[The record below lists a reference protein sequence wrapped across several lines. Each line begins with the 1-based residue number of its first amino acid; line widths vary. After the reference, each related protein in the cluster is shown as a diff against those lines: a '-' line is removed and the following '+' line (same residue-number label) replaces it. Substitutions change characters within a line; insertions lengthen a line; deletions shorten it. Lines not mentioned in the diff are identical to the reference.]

1 MALNSWMV
9 CFARFF
15 SFLGV
20 SSGENAPAFFQH
32 QQTHQAKQHR
42 FKTATLRDFLDL
54 KMRSFLREG
63 PASWV
68 CRHFRFRRRLRFTIS
83 DIFLLTSSDPL
94 QLILRSCHAHLPSWQ
109 KTGQQRKRDKGKNGW
124 RNPEQIEDL
133 RSLAESDAASGH
145 AGVISFCI
153 SSSLSGFLLQKPTL
167 LP

>member
-15 SFLGV
+15 SLLGV
-20 SSGENAPAFFQH
+20 SLSSGEYAPAFFQD
-32 QQTHQAKQHR
+32 HQAKQHR

-83 DIFLLTSSDPL
+83 DIFMLTSSDSL

-109 KTGQQRKRDKGKNGW
+109 KTGHQRKRFNEKTVGEIQSRSRTYDRWQNRMRRRASRGSF
-124 RNPEQIEDL
+124 PSAL
-133 RSLAESDAASGH
+133 R
-145 AGVISFCI
+145 
-153 SSSLSGFLLQKPTL
+153 SLSGFLLQKPTL